1 MHHQTKKKDRVMEKR
16 TLENVTEKISKIV
29 KEKGV
34 NGYYVYLENGVK
46 LTDGTIVNEVRV
58 NSEDKVE
65 CLEKGTNKVL
75 RYVSKENQ
83 KKLLLALKNNG

>member
-1 MHHQTKKKDRVMEKR
+1 MEKR

-65 CLEKGTNKVL
+65 
-75 RYVSKENQ
+75 
-83 KKLLLALKNNG
+83 

>member
-1 MHHQTKKKDRVMEKR
+1 MEKR

-65 CLEKGTNKVL
+65 CLEKART
-75 RYVSKENQ
+75 RYCATFQRKIKRNCCWH
-83 KKLLLALKNNG
+83 